1 MGEKKQ
7 TTTKPTDKQQQNP
20 NQPNLTT
27 VQINTC
33 WKHTRAKTRSP
44 HPWRTHWITLMPEKP
59 ATKKSLE
66 KKKMVFNL
74 LQERQQIA
82 LNIKHQ
88 AVQTHQCCRCSAYN
102 DWAGGRGTQ
111 PSLCSSS
118 PAVFVQFWQPCSN
131 IRTTSSAVFKHV
143 SNAALSKKDG
153 QCCSRTTPNKH
164 DVIFDLGT

>member
-1 MGEKKQ
+1 MGEKN
-7 TTTKPTDKQQQNP
+7 KQQP
-20 NQPNLTT
+20 NQQTNINKIPTSLTLQQSKLT
-27 VQINTC
+27 VAENTPEQRQG
-33 WKHTRAKTRSP
+33 HLTLEGLTES
-44 HPWRTHWITLMPEKP
+44 HWCQRKP